1 MRHGHGATGLR
12 ACQACVCR
20 DRLAKAAAEP
30 AAGRARAQVRTA
42 YEVLSDPLLRAL
54 YDTKLSAGGRS
65 GDLDDDAA
73 AAGANGA
80 RARRS
85 RAPPTL
91 RPLLASGPDMTVAHV
106 PDPNIVHCCKQGS
119 ARIQARQHEPL
130 LARSRSC
137 G

>member
-1 MRHGHGATGLR
+1 
-12 ACQACVCR
+12 VCR

-91 RPLLASGPDMTVAHV
+91 RPCSL
-106 PDPNIVHCCKQGS
+106 QGL
-119 ARIQARQHEPL
+119 I
-130 LARSRSC
+130 
-137 G
+137 